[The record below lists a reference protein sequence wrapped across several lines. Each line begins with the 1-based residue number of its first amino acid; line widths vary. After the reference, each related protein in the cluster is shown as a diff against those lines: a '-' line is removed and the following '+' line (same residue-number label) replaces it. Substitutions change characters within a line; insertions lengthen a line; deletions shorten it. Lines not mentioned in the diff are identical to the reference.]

1 MQTPFILF
9 LGDIGGSELMLIMVV
24 ILIFFGANKIPELAR
39 GLGKGIREFKD
50 ASTEI
55 RSEFEQA
62 GQPAPPNYTQ
72 QQPPSTT
79 PSQPLPRSSRPG
91 SGAGSGFDPWAAP
104 GYCFGAPNG
113 RCRLFCTST
122 KTDEPAA
129 PVAPTLPPNL
139 APEGTQPRQPTFRLP
154 RIPTYNAKPG
164 HLICKSV

>member
-55 RSEFEQA
+55 RREFEQA
-62 GQPAPPNYTQ
+62 GQPTPPNYTQ
-72 QQPPSTT
+72 PQPNYNAQNQYPA
-79 PSQPLPRSSRPG
+79 PLPP
-91 SGAGSGFDPWAAP
+91 APVAETGSGFDPWAAP
-104 GYCFGAPNG
+104 ATASIAPTADADYSIEN
-113 RCRLFCTST
+113 
-122 KTDEPAA
+122 KTDEPAP

-139 APEGTQPRQPTFRLP
+139 APEGTQPRQPY
-154 RIPTYNAKPG
+154 IPASPNPNA
-164 HLICKSV
+164 